1 MLIVWECRRM
11 DVDCRML
18 IWESSFIWSVI
29 AVSSNN
35 LCLLLAFWRIYKTD
49 LQTGKQ
55 SVKNIQKTAW
65 IGNKTKSHPSGPFSE
80 PHSIAKKYVW
90 ETHLKTTNGSRVSR
104 HFRLSARY
112 RFQLFQSQ
120 EMEFREF
127 QLVKDGHFLTQLK
140 DIEKGTETSCIS
152 RPINQLYQY
161 KIFMSLYKADHPQT
175 NVCEMGSVFWGRFQ
189 IFWLST
195 TDEIQ
200 WFSKTDMQSNFWRS
214 GNSILGLLQ
223 WWWWWWGS
231 SSS

>member
-1 MLIVWECRRM
+1 M

-35 LCLLLAFWRIYKTD
+35 LCLLLAFCRIYETD
-49 LQTGKQ
+49 LQLGEAKREKYSENCLNWKQ
-55 SVKNIQKTAW
+55 DEVS
-65 IGNKTKSHPSGPFSE
+65 
-80 PHSIAKKYVW
+80 SIRLLFRTTLHRKKYVW
-90 ETHLKTTNGSRVSR
+90 ETHQKTTNGSRVSR

-161 KIFMSLYKADHPQT
+161 KIFMSFYKADHPQT
-175 NVCEMGSVFWGRFQ
+175 NVCEMGYVFWGRVQ

-200 WFSKTDMQSNFWRS
+200 WFSKIDVQSKFWRS

-223 WWWWWWGS
+223 WWWWWWWWGS

>member
-65 IGNKTKSHPSGPFSE
+65 IGNKTKSHPSASFSE
-80 PHSIAKKYVW
+80 PHSIAKNMLEDNKW
-90 ETHLKTTNGSRVSR
+90 LKGFKAFQAFSALSVSVI
-104 HFRLSARY
+104 SIAG
-112 RFQLFQSQ
+112 
-120 EMEFREF
+120 
-127 QLVKDGHFLTQLK
+127 DGIQRIPTCQGWKFLTQLK

-152 RPINQLYQY
+152 RP
-161 KIFMSLYKADHPQT
+161 
-175 NVCEMGSVFWGRFQ
+175 
-189 IFWLST
+189 
-195 TDEIQ
+195 
-200 WFSKTDMQSNFWRS
+200 
-214 GNSILGLLQ
+214 
-223 WWWWWWGS
+223 
-231 SSS
+231 